1 MQDSMGAPSIFV
13 NESKQN
19 VHAIDI
25 ATVITDSTDVVAVAI
40 VQR

>member
-1 MQDSMGAPSIFV
+1 MGAPSIFV

-25 ATVITDSTDVVAVAI
+25 ATVITVITAITDVAI
-40 VQR
+40 AQR